1 MRFLV
6 FYALLLLGVLLLALT
21 ICLMALYRPW
31 WSVGSGVL
39 TVVVWWLISKF
50 MDDFNTPEDEE

>member
-1 MRFLV
+1 MTFWNIL
-6 FYALLLLGVLLLALT
+6 LLLLGILSLCAT
-21 ICLMALYRPW
+21 ICLMALNLAL

-50 MDDFNTPEDEE
+50 MDDFAPGNEE

>member
-1 MRFLV
+1 M
-6 FYALLLLGVLLLALT
+6 LLLALT
-21 ICLMALYRPW
+21 ICLMALYLPW

-50 MDDFNTPEDEE
+50 KEDFDPEDEE

>member
-1 MRFLV
+1 MRFFV

-21 ICLMALYRPW
+21 ICLMALYLPW

-39 TVVVWWLISKF
+39 TVTVWWLISKF

>member
-1 MRFLV
+1 MRFFV

-21 ICLMALYRPW
+21 ICLMALYLPW

-50 MDDFNTPEDEE
+50 KEDFDPEDEE